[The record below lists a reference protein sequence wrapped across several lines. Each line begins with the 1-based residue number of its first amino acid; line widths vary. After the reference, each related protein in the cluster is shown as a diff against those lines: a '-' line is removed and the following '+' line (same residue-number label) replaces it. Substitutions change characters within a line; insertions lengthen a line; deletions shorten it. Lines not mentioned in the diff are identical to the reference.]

1 MRGMFG
7 SVDAAAEGLRGT
19 GYFVGREVATQVY
32 LAGRLG
38 KPLLVQGPAGS
49 GRAGLARAVATAT
62 GRPLTVLTCHE
73 GMTPGEAAG
82 ELELATNAGGDGP
95 SIVLVRDVDAARVTF
110 QVWLAGMVAA
120 RAGSPAWFLTAG
132 GGEGLHPD
140 LLRSAI
146 AVSLSF
152 PVFEAEVTILLH
164 GVPGISRALAAEV
177 ANFAGRLRQQP
188 LHRLPGVAETLD
200 WARALVALGAPRLTP
215 AVVEQTAGCVL
226 RDARDLDAFHGARM
240 AALLGG
246 RIDRSG

>member
-1 MRGMFG
+1 MFG
-7 SVDAAAEGLRGT
+7 SVDAAAEGLRAQ

-38 KPLLVQGPAGS
+38 KPLLVQGPPGS
-49 GRAGLARAVATAT
+49 GRAGLARAVAAAT

-73 GMTPGEAAG
+73 GITPGEAAG
-82 ELELATNAGGDGP
+82 ELERSAEVASDGSP
-95 SIVLVRDVDAARVTF
+95 MVLVRDVDAAPAQF
-110 QVWLAGMVAA
+110 QVWLAGMVAV
-120 RAGSPAWFLTAG
+120 GSGATTWFLTAAG
-132 GGEGLHPD
+132 GDGLHPD

-146 AVSLSF
+146 AISLSF
-152 PVFEAEVTILLH
+152 PVFEAEVEILLH

-188 LHRLPGVAETLD
+188 LRRLPGVAETLD
-200 WARALVALGAPRLTP
+200 WARALVALGAHRLTP
-215 AVVEQTAGCVL
+215 AIVDQTAGCL
-226 RDARDLDAFHGARM
+226 LKDARDLDTFHGARM